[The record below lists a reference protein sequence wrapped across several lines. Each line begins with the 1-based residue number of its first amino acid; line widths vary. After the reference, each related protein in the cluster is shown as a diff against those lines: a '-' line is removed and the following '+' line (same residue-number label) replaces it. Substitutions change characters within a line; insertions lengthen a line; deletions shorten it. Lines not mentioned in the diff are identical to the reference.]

1 MQFLPFNEL
10 LEELRNAGVRSRV
23 SEEEGLRFA
32 LTGEQAAKLYLGEDE
47 QEAQRLEARF
57 VRVDREQVAALPE
70 RLFHKAHVSD
80 VAVAPCA
87 TWRPILDA
95 ALYELAQDEAW
106 LEIDAEAS
114 LHQNGRDPLLL
125 GPDERRVLTVLAR
138 GALETGD
145 AKAGFTAVGLGS
157 PLLVELRCDGS
168 LLVCCESQ
176 ALADELAGAAA
187 SLTGPRRSEER
198 S

>member
-1 MQFLPFNEL
+1 MQFLPLNEL
-10 LEELRNAGVRSRV
+10 LDELRDAGVRSRI

-32 LTGEQAAKLYLGEDE
+32 LTGEHAAKVCLGTDE
-47 QEAQRLEARF
+47 EEARRLDARF
-57 VRVDREQVAALPE
+57 VRVGRDEAATLLE

-87 TWRPILDA
+87 SWRPILDA

-125 GPDERRVLTVLAR
+125 GPDERRLLTVLAR
-138 GALETGD
+138 GALDAGD
-145 AKAGFTAVGLGS
+145 AHAGFTAVGLGS
-157 PLLVELRCDGS
+157 PLLIELRCDGS
-168 LLVCCESQ
+168 LLVWCESQ
-176 ALADELAGAAA
+176 ALADELAGAVEG
-187 SLTGPRRSEER
+187 LTDRKA
-198 S
+198 